1 MNTFV
6 EIFWALHLLWE
17 MVCPHFSKTTGGW
30 HQRHLGKFGPG
41 RFLVSTLD
49 ITGLRSK
56 RPNKLPGVVY
66 ALEGDRERG
75 RESMRLTWNSRKQNI
90 SIYIYIYT
98 IISFGIWLLLLDLEV
113 TTSLSNS
120 QIGVLTAYVVET
132 CSSTVHHNLISSL
145 PLATCSTTLRVHR
158 DTIKNNDDASLPWK
172 RLNFQVFYGV
182 HQFIKCGHPIISYSA
197 GSDLANQLAMKVVE
211 LNDEYKA
218 W

>member
-1 MNTFV
+1 
-6 EIFWALHLLWE
+6 
-17 MVCPHFSKTTGGW
+17 
-30 HQRHLGKFGPG
+30 
-41 RFLVSTLD
+41 
-49 ITGLRSK
+49 
-56 RPNKLPGVVY
+56 
-66 ALEGDRERG
+66 
-75 RESMRLTWNSRKQNI
+75 MRLRAIEREGESLCAWLGTQGSRI
-90 SIYIYIYT
+90 YLYIYIYT